1 MARLKITLI
10 KSSIGYPED
19 QKRTVQALGLKR
31 LHQSVELD
39 DSGAVRGMVTKV
51 RHLVKVE
58 AAGTVQG
65 EKVQRRARQL
75 LRRTPH
81 ETA

>member
-65 EKVQRRARQL
+65 EKVQRRARQ
-75 LRRTPH
+75 
-81 ETA
+81 TAIEENAA

>member
-31 LHQSVELD
+31 LHQSVELE

-58 AAGTVQG
+58 AAGAVRG
-65 EKVQRRARQL
+65 EKVQRRARQ
-75 LRRTPH
+75 
-81 ETA
+81 TAIEENAA